1 MTAPRTALAA
11 VLVPF
16 LLTAGCGGG
25 APASG
30 PQGPD
35 LSEPGDPDGA
45 KRPPTGQRAP
55 SAEQQ
60 PPPAG
65 NGDAPTAEARQPD
78 KPRDQKK
85 PGGLPGDAQALL
97 DAHNQ
102 VRATH
107 CARPLAWS
115 EALAA
120 TAQEWAN
127 SLRDNGCSFEH
138 SKTAYGENLAA
149 GTNLS
154 AANAVALWYDEERLY
169 NYKKPAFS
177 MKTGHFTQVVWAGS
191 RSLGCGSSEC
201 QGMRLWVCH
210 YDPPGNVVSMFP
222 ANVSQP
228 TCK

>member
-1 MTAPRTALAA
+1 MTAPRATFAAVLAVTMVSSALAA
-11 VLVPF
+11 
-16 LLTAGCGGG
+16 GCGS
-25 APASG
+25 ASASG
-30 PQGPD
+30 PNGPD

-45 KRPPTGQRAP
+45 RRPQPGQRAP
-55 SAEQQ
+55 SEE
-60 PPPAG
+60 PPASD
-65 NGDAPTAEARQPD
+65 DAPPAEPARD
-78 KPRDQKK
+78 EPRAQKK

-102 VRATH
+102 ARATH
-107 CARPLAWS
+107 CARPLVWS
-115 EALAA
+115 NALAT

-127 SLRDNGCSFEH
+127 SLRDNGCGFDH

-169 NYKKPAFS
+169 NYKKAAFS

-222 ANVSQP
+222 ANVNQP

>member
-1 MTAPRTALAA
+1 MTLPRTAFAA
-11 VLVPF
+11 VLAVVPF
-16 LLTAGCGGG
+16 SGALAGGCGG

-30 PQGPD
+30 PNGPD
-35 LSEPGDPDGA
+35 LSEPGDPDSA
-45 KRPPTGQRAP
+45 KRPQPGQREPVA
-55 SAEQQ
+55 AQ
-60 PPPAG
+60 PDSDAPPAE
-65 NGDAPTAEARQPD
+65 APPE

-85 PGGLPGDAQALL
+85 PGGLAGEAQALL

-102 VRATH
+102 ARATH

-210 YDPPGNVVSMFP
+210 YDPPGNVVSTFP